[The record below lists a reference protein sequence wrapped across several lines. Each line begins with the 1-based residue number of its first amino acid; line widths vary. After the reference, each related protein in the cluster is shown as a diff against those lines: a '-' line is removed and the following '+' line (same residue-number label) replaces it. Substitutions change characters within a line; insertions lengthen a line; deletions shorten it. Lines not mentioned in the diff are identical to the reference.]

1 MYFNTER
8 SNDKVKIID
17 INIILSS
24 KLVPDTRFEVR
35 ILNVWHMLTNN
46 EDYRYENKSLT
57 RIKMLKLNRLAGVVN
72 KRSASITDNGCGAK
86 AEKEYR
92 KRARVKAKN
101 ER

>member
-72 KRSASITDNGCGAK
+72 KRSASILDKGCGAK

-92 KRARVKAKN
+92 AKMKKT
-101 ER
+101 RKS